1 MTQNSD
7 IELGYHKASNIEGL
21 YNTCST
27 FLYND
32 LRIKRNTSGEESM
45 DRDEAQ
51 NFVKRH
57 EGSKIHHQLKEIQSY
72 IRIKISD
79 DGITKEQFDAITKF
93 KDEQIRYKPTE
104 MKPSV
109 GREVAGE
116 EIATDVVCVM
126 EVVKIGI
133 VVQPQITNYGIIPN
147 ESSRKV
153 QQKVRNNN

>member
-1 MTQNSD
+1 MEIVVIDKHQKFLLQN
-7 IELGYHKASNIEGL
+7 LL
-21 YNTCST
+21 
-27 FLYND
+27 
-32 LRIKRNTSGEESM
+32 
-45 DRDEAQ
+45 
-51 NFVKRH
+51 KRH
-57 EGSKIHHQLKEIQSY
+57 TIMDKKYHQNLVEDKIQSY

-133 VVQPQITNYGIIPN
+133 VVQPQIIANYGIIPN
-147 ESSRKV
+147 ESSNEKSNRK
-153 QQKVRNNN
+153 

>member
-1 MTQNSD
+1 MDKKYHQNLVED
-7 IELGYHKASNIEGL
+7 K
-21 YNTCST
+21 
-27 FLYND
+27 
-32 LRIKRNTSGEESM
+32 
-45 DRDEAQ
+45 
-51 NFVKRH
+51 
-57 EGSKIHHQLKEIQSY
+57 IQSY

-133 VVQPQITNYGIIPN
+133 VVQPQIIANYGIIPN
-147 ESSRKV
+147 ESSNEKSNRK
-153 QQKVRNNN
+153 

>member
-1 MTQNSD
+1 MEIVVIDKHQKFLLQN
-7 IELGYHKASNIEGL
+7 LL
-21 YNTCST
+21 
-27 FLYND
+27 
-32 LRIKRNTSGEESM
+32 
-45 DRDEAQ
+45 
-51 NFVKRH
+51 KRH
-57 EGSKIHHQLKEIQSY
+57 TIMDKKYHQNLVEDKIQSY

-147 ESSRKV
+147 ESSNEKSNRK
-153 QQKVRNNN
+153 